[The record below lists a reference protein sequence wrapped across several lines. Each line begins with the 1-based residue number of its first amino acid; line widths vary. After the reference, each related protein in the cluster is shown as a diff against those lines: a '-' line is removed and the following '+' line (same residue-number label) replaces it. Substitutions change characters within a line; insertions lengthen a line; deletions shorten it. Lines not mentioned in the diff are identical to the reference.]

1 MSMSP
6 RYLALSVLLMAV
18 GCRLVAQPDIPE
30 PNSRA
35 EVEAKKKLGMALPPG
50 ERAEIAIALSKITTY
65 KLEDAA
71 GVYPLSFAMNP
82 RRITLENELA
92 YRGVRVADDGKLR
105 DRTGKEIYID
115 VHYGMG
121 IPPPNDYWEQQRRT
135 MDALRKTHT
144 IVVIDLDPYHMAP

>member
-1 MSMSP
+1 
-6 RYLALSVLLMAV
+6 
-18 GCRLVAQPDIPE
+18 
-30 PNSRA
+30 
-35 EVEAKKKLGMALPPG
+35 
-50 ERAEIAIALSKITTY
+50 
-65 KLEDAA
+65 
-71 GVYPLSFAMNP
+71 MNP